1 MSKTVVKIGSFEVDD
16 AHLHAGAD
24 RAGTLSIPCKSDPD
38 LCMQLDGWDEHTSI
52 PAILDGKQSLLYKQH
67 YDRQADAWGMRL
79 ALKCIRT
86 ADGALF
92 SSETARFF
100 MRWRCRG
107 RQRKGRS
114 G

>member
-67 YDRQADAWGMRL
+67 YDRQAADDAL
-79 ALKCIRT
+79 L
-86 ADGALF
+86 

-107 RQRKGRS
+107 RQRKG
-114 G
+114 

>member
-52 PAILDGKQSLLYKQH
+52 PAILMANSRCCTSSTTIG
-67 YDRQADAWGMRL
+67 R
-79 ALKCIRT
+79 RT
-86 ADGALF
+86 PG
-92 SSETARFF
+92 
-100 MRWRCRG
+100 
-107 RQRKGRS
+107 
-114 G
+114 